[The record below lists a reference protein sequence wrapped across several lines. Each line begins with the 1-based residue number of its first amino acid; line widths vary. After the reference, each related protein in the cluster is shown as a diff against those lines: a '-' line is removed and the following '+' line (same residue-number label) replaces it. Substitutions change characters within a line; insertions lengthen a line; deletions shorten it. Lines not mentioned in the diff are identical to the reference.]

1 MNILDSLQARFAQY
15 KALAEKALAQ
25 LNDEQFLMRE
35 PEGQNSISMI
45 IRHMHGNMLSR
56 FTNFLTEDGEKAW
69 RQRDAEFEESTQSRD
84 ELMNAWEAGWR
95 CLFDALKPMQDAQLN
110 DTVLIRGE
118 GMTALDAIL
127 RQLAHYSYHVGQ
139 MVTLCKQHAAGW
151 TSLSIPK
158 GESQK
163 FTATMR
169 AGQRPATG
177 G

>member
-1 MNILDSLQARFAQY
+1 MNILDSLQRRFVQY
-15 KALAEKALAQ
+15 KALGENALAQ

-35 PEGQNSISMI
+35 PAGQNSISMI

-56 FTNFLTEDGEKAW
+56 FTNFLTEDGEKSW
-69 RQRDAEFEESTQSRD
+69 RQRDAEFEESAQTRD
-84 ELMNAWEAGWR
+84 ELMAAWEAGWR
-95 CLFDALKPMQDAQLN
+95 CVFDALGSMQDAQL
-110 DTVLIRGE
+110 DETVLIRGE
-118 GMTALDAIL
+118 GMSALDAIL

-139 MVTLCKQHAAGW
+139 IVTLCKQHAASW

-158 GESQK
+158 GESNR

-169 AGQRPATG
+169 AGQRAIG